1 MPIGRDNPEGDDRSI
16 AYREND
22 TSIYRASGAGSCI
35 TALVAAML
43 GYKEDRST
51 FTHDILMNA
60 AKEGNL
66 HEGAIVEELKRDYGW
81 RVYGGQ
87 DVVEVKVIPRVFVRG
102 HIDGLC
108 IPKGMRNERLLEIK
122 TMSRDRFKK
131 WKALGDNVRERLLSD
146 DFYKYGW
153 QISAYMYA
161 YGGMSA
167 FYVVKNRDSGELMI
181 EELKLPPVDFKQIR
195 KKIIEAEKWRVR
207 NELPECRG
215 SSSEKFF
222 CPFPYLHDNDVFGAE
237 PEDDDDPIDN
247 ATLVLIAGIAER
259 YTDLANQVKLM
270 KPLDEERKDIGKK
283 LVEAMGGKNG
293 PKRVVAGKY
302 AVTRTDGASTY
313 IDTDAL
319 VIELGLGVDEYK
331 ALLKKHEKKRPFSY
345 PRVTKIGEK

>member
-1 MPIGRDNPEGDDRSI
+1 MSDDRSI

-161 YGGMSA
+161 HDGMPA
-167 FYVVKNRDSGELMI
+167 MYVVKNRDSGELMI
-181 EELKLPPVDFKQIR
+181 EEIKLPPVSWKQIR
-195 KKIIEAEKWRVR
+195 TKIIQAEMWRKR
-207 NELPECRG
+207 GELPDCEG
-215 SSSEKFF
+215 SSGEKFF
-222 CPFPYLHDNDVFGAE
+222 CPYPYLHNDVTFGDE
-237 PEDDDDPIDN
+237 PEDEDAPVDDV
-247 ATLVLIAGIAER
+247 TLTLIAGMAER
-259 YTDLANQVKLM
+259 YADLAGQVKLL
-270 KPLDEERKDIGKK
+270 KPLDSERKDVGVRLI
-283 LVEAMGGKNG
+283 EAMGGKDG
-293 PKRVVAGKY
+293 TKKVVAGGY
-302 AVTRTDGASTY
+302 SVTRSGGATV
-313 IDTDAL
+313 DRKATNAAVAEAL
-319 VIELGLGVDEYK
+319 GIELEAYEQTIADN
-331 ALLKKHEKKRPFSY
+331 EKKRTYVY
-345 PRVTKIGEK
+345 PRVTKLADK